1 MIVLLENKNKN
12 KNSNDSN
19 MENLCMKIFATTK
32 EADLEEI
39 ARKAKHYDLLF
50 QKEHASNVRSA
61 GRKAKFSQEDI
72 AKLVT
77 MYHDGI
83 TIQEIAERYHTSR
96 QTISKY
102 LSPSKRYETDRNITM
117 QMKYMNGD
125 HLCTIID
132 IDFLN
137 ERIYITNYT
146 SNIIHRAFG
155 VIKEPDW
162 NDFQFFLE
170 SRCLPSARFNLK
182 SALKDIGVS
191 NYDPLEIVEK
201 TKGRMAEDNQWLD
214 IIYKNNFQSK
224 GERI

>member
-1 MIVLLENKNKN
+1 MHENNN
-12 KNSNDSN
+12 NLHNLDI
-19 MENLCMKIFATTK
+19 ENLCMKIFGTTK

-39 ARKAKHYDLLF
+39 ARKSKYYDLIF

-61 GRKAKFSQEDI
+61 GRKAKFSEEEI
-72 AKLVT
+72 AKMII

-83 TIQEIAERYHTSR
+83 GIQEIAERYHTSR

-102 LSPSKRYETDRNITM
+102 LSPSKRFETNSNITM

-125 HLCTIID
+125 QLCTIID
-132 IDFLN
+132 IDFFN

-162 NDFQFFLE
+162 NDFQYFLE
-170 SRCLPSARFNLK
+170 SRCLPRTRFNLK
-182 SALKDIGVS
+182 SALKDIGVTD
-191 NYDPLEIVEK
+191 YDSLAIIEK
-201 TKGRMAEDNQWLD
+201 TKGRMAEDNQWLG
-214 IIYKNNFQSK
+214 IIYKNNLQPK